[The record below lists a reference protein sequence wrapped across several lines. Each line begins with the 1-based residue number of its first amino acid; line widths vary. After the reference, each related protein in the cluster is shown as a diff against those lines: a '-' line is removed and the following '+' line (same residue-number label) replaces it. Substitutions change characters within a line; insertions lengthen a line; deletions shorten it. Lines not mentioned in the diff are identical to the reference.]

1 MKKINKIPLKEQLR
15 LLKQYYPESKL
26 ILNKNKGFTWEG
38 VLKSSPLG
46 DKYTVKIIYE
56 VSSKPKT
63 FVVNPEKLSL
73 PENETRLKHV
83 YNHDLQEL
91 CLYYP
96 KDKEW
101 HEGKMIASTIIPWA
115 IEWLYHY
122 EIWLVTGEWHGGGV
136 EHGNSKK

>member
-1 MKKINKIPLKEQLR
+1 MKKINKIPLKEQVR

-46 DKYTVKIIYE
+46 DKYTVKVIYE

-83 YNHDLQEL
+83 YNLDLQEL